1 MKTRR
6 AVLVTA
12 AAFVTVA
19 GMAAPASAH
28 PSDEVLLATYVTP
41 STDVVSVEVGITPGV
56 LIAPAFAKS
65 LDLDGDGALGS
76 DEVATH
82 LALLTSSFTLAI
94 DGVPTAMTLVSNGY
108 APLELIAA
116 GGGSIQVH
124 FTAPSPGGG
133 AHSVRFD
140 NRYDPGRS
148 TVQSS
153 AIVPNDGS
161 ATVGAIRRSD
171 DGRSITVA
179 FTGTAAALT
188 RTAEAPPS
196 SGPWLLQ
203 QLRRPLGSPW
213 ALVAVLGL
221 SAVLGAFHALTPGH
235 GKTML
240 AAYLVGS
247 RGTPRQAVLLASMVT
262 VTHTTSVI
270 VIGLGALAAGQF
282 FVPSVVVPVVEA
294 AAGLLVVVIGV
305 RLIVRRRTG
314 TADHDHGHGRPH
326 DHDHGQHHGH
336 DHNHD
341 HPHSHEHDDRVV
353 SGHSGLVAMGAAGGV
368 VPCPEAL
375 GVLLLAISV
384 HRAALGVAM
393 IVAFSVGLA
402 AVLVAIGLL
411 LVQTRSPLTRLAA
424 RTGLWQHRL
433 PMVSAVVVTVLG
445 MAMLARGVDAL
456 AR

>member
-1 MKTRR
+1 MKALRS
-6 AVLVTA
+6 VLVA
-12 AAFVTVA
+12 AAAIVSVA
-19 GMAAPASAH
+19 GLAAPASAH
-28 PSDEVLLATYVTP
+28 PSDEFLLATYVTP
-41 STDVVSVEVGITPGV
+41 GANVVSVEVDITPGV

-65 LDLDGDGALGS
+65 LDLDGDGALDP

-82 LALLTSSFTLAI
+82 LTVLTSSFTLI
-94 DGVPTAMTLVSNGY
+94 VDDVPTAMTLVSNSY
-108 APLELIAA
+108 APLDLIAA
-116 GGGSIQVH
+116 GGGSIEVRL
-124 FTAPSPGGG
+124 TAPAPGGG
-133 AHSVRFD
+133 PHSVRLD

-148 TVQSS
+148 TIQSS
-153 AIVPNDGS
+153 AIVPNDAS
-161 ATVGAIRRSD
+161 ATVGAISRSP

-179 FTGTAAALT
+179 FAGSVAALP
-188 RTAEAPPS
+188 RSVEAPSS
-196 SGPWLLQ
+196 SGPWLLE

-213 ALVAVLGL
+213 ALMAILAL
-221 SAVLGAFHALTPGH
+221 SAVLGALHALTPGH

-270 VIGLGALAAGQF
+270 VIGLGALAAGQL
-282 FVPSVVVPVVEA
+282 FVPSVVVPLVEA
-294 AAGLLVVVIGV
+294 IAGLLVAVIGI
-305 RLIVRRRTG
+305 RLIMRWRTG
-314 TADHDHGHGRPH
+314 TADHGHGHEH
-326 DHDHGQHHGH
+326 HHEHEHNLHHEQHHGH
-336 DHNHD
+336 I
-341 HPHSHEHDDRVV
+341 HEHDDRVV
-353 SGHSGLVAMGAAGGV
+353 GGSRGLVAMGAAGGV

-411 LVQTRSPLTRLAA
+411 LVRTRSPLTRLAA
-424 RTGLWQHRL
+424 RTGLWQRRL

-445 MAMLARGVDAL
+445 VAMLARGVDAL
-456 AR
+456 AH